1 VSNVLD
7 GREGSGRPGARRWR
21 ARDDDRGQVV
31 PLAAAMVALC
41 GVALLALVPVAGA
54 LDDRARAR
62 TAADAAALAGAADGE
77 QGARQVAAA
86 NGADL
91 LEIEQDGD
99 DVVVQVRVG
108 QVEAYAKARA
118 TRRTAAGEL
127 AEGAAAS
134 LTTVRGITVHSSI
147 AGQVGALVSAAE
159 TDGVTLSGTGYR
171 SSGQQIAL
179 RRAHCGTTRY
189 AIYEAPPSSCS
200 PPTARPGTSMHERG
214 LAIDFE
220 GCASRS
226 SACWRWLRAHA
237 DEFGFYNLPSEPWHW
252 STNGM

>member
-1 VSNVLD
+1 MAE
-7 GREGSGRPGARRWR
+7 RCERSGTRARGGRWR

-54 LDDRARAR
+54 LDERARAR

-77 QGARQVAAA
+77 AAAEQVAAA

-91 LEIEQDGD
+91 LEIEQEGD
-99 DVVVQVRVG
+99 EVVVQVRVG
-108 QVEAYAKARA
+108 EVEAYAKARGS
-118 TRRTAAGEL
+118 RRAAPGELSATAAPSL
-127 AEGAAAS
+127 A
-134 LTTVRGITVHSSI
+134 TVRGITVHSSI
-147 AGQVGALVSAAE
+147 AGHVAELVAAAE
-159 TDGVTLSGTGYR
+159 ADGLTLTGTGYR
-171 SSGQQIAL
+171 SNRQQIEL
-179 RRAHCGTTRY
+179 RRAHCGTTHY

-214 LAIDFE
+214 LAIDFDR
-220 GCASRS
+220 CATRS
-226 SACWRWLRAHA
+226 SACWQWLSSHA
-237 DEFGFYNLPSEPWHW
+237 DAFGFYNLPSEPWHW

>member
-1 VSNVLD
+1 
-7 GREGSGRPGARRWR
+7 
-21 ARDDDRGQVV
+21 
-31 PLAAAMVALC
+31 MVALC
-41 GVALLALVPVAGA
+41 SVALLALVPVAGA

-77 QGARQVAAA
+77 QAAHQVASA

-91 LEIEQDGD
+91 LEMEREGD

-108 QVEAYAKARA
+108 EVEAYAKARA
-118 TRRTAAGEL
+118 THRAGPGGADAL
-127 AEGAAAS
+127 SGAAPP
-134 LTTVRGITVHSSI
+134 LTTVRSITVHSGI
-147 AGQVGALVSAAE
+147 AGKVEALVAAAAA
-159 TDGVTLSGTGYR
+159 DGVTLSGTGYR
-171 SSGQQIAL
+171 SSRQQIEL

-214 LAIDFE
+214 LAIDFDR
-220 GCASRS
+220 CASRS
-226 SACWRWLRAHA
+226 SACWRWLSAHA
-237 DEFGFYNLPSEPWHW
+237 GDFGFYNLPSEPWHW